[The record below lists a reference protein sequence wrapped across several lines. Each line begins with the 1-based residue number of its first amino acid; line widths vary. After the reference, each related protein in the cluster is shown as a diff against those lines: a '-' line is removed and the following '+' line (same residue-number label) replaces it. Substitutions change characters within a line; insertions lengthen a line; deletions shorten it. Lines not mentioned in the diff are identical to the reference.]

1 MGRFDEERGAFQET
15 IEKLN
20 EKLKAIHLEHDET
33 AAHLE
38 QMKELSVTQKKQVRI
53 KLDYISSGITCR

>member
-1 MGRFDEERGAFQET
+1 MERGAFQET
-15 IEKLN
+15 VEKLN

-33 AAHLE
+33 VAHLE
-38 QMKELSVTQKKQVRI
+38 QMKELSVTQKKEVRI